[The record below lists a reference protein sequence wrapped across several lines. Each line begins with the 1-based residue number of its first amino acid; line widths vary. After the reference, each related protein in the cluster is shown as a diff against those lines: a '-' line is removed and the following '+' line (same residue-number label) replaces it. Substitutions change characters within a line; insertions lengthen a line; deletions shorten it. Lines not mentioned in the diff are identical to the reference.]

1 MRRSPV
7 RVRSL
12 APENRRFY
20 EKAAVF
26 WCKKLRSSFGHRFYP
41 VIFPSITNSTRTAAK
56 LCPNFLCFFSQQSGF
71 WHQDIIKH
79 FRRSSLRFF
88 HERDLL
94 IIVVV
99 WSANHFRYN
108 GEFFPCLLYSSL
120 EAILLPRHS
129 RGLTLV
135 NQDDSAVRIMR
146 TALSS
151 CLLPSE
157 PSERSHRH

>member
-12 APENRRFY
+12 APENRCFY

-26 WCKKLRSSFGHRFYP
+26 LCKKLRSPFGHRFYP

-79 FRRSSLRFF
+79 FRRSSLHFF

-99 WSANHFRYN
+99 WSANLFCYN
-108 GEFFPCLLYSSL
+108 GEFFPVCFTPRWKLFFC
-120 EAILLPRHS
+120 PRHS
-129 RGLTLV
+129 WGLTLV